1 MIMTRTRLV
10 LFISLLTVMASVVS
24 AQQPAPTKPETPPA
38 AEASASPPPAP
49 PPPQGYA
56 YDAAG
61 RRDPFVSLLRRG
73 ADPRTSGSRP
83 TGVPGLLIGEVTVK
97 GIVRDRSGFIAMI
110 QGPDNKQ
117 TFIIR
122 PGEKLMDG
130 SVKAITADS
139 VVFSQDVND
148 PLSMVKQKEIRKTVR
163 PTEPGRG

>member
-1 MIMTRTRLV
+1 MTRTRL
-10 LFISLLTVMASVVS
+10 LALASLLTVGASVS
-24 AQQPAPTKPETPPA
+24 AQQPPAATQKPQSGTPAAPAAAQPSPPA
-38 AEASASPPPAP
+38 AP
-49 PPPQGYA
+49 GYA
-56 YDAAG
+56 YDPSG
-61 RRDPFVSLLRRG
+61 RRDPFVSLIRRG
-73 ADPRTSGSRP
+73 TDPRGGSGARP

-122 PGEKLMDG
+122 PGEKLLDG
-130 SVKAITADS
+130 TVKAITADA

-163 PTEPGRG
+163 PIDAGRG